1 MQEIIA
7 VIFDFDD
14 TLAPDSTTGYL
25 RRLGADTARFWKQ
38 DVNALIEQDW
48 DPVPAYL
55 NRMIEHSRRGTLP
68 PITRESLVQW
78 GRDLPLHAGVE
89 TLFARLRDCAKEV
102 HPRVAIEFYL
112 ISSGIGDVLRNTR
125 IAQEFTEIWASEFHY
140 DSDGRIAFPRKIV
153 SFTDKTRYLFHI
165 QKGLI
170 GPASRA
176 NPLAVN
182 RKVAAQQ
189 IRIPM
194 HQFIFIGDGM
204 TDIPCFSL
212 VTREEGIAVGVYD
225 RNHVEKWSDAFNFV
239 SEGRVKT
246 LYSANYSEQSDL
258 SAFLLMA
265 VRNKAEGIVVRS
277 GSYQV

>member
-1 MQEIIA
+1 MQDIIA

-25 RRLGADTARFWKQ
+25 RRLGADTARFWKE
-38 DVNALIEQDW
+38 DVNTLIRQDW

-55 NRMIEHSRRGTLP
+55 FTMIAQSRGGVIP
-68 PITRESLVQW
+68 PITRENLAQW

-89 TLFARLRDCAKEV
+89 TLFARLRNCAKEV

-112 ISSGIGDVLRNTR
+112 ISSGLGDVVRNTR
-125 IAQEFTEIWASEFHY
+125 IAQEFTDIWASEFHY
-140 DSDGRIAFPRKIV
+140 DEKGHALFARRIV

-165 QKGLI
+165 QKGII
-170 GPASRA
+170 GPPSRA

-182 RKVAAQQ
+182 KKVSPHQ

-212 VTREEGIAVGVYD
+212 VTKEEGIAVGVYD

-246 LYSANYSEQSDL
+246 LYSANYTEQSDL
-258 SAFLLMA
+258 STFLLMA
-265 VRNKAEGIVVRS
+265 VRNKAESIVVRS
-277 GSYQV
+277 GSYQG